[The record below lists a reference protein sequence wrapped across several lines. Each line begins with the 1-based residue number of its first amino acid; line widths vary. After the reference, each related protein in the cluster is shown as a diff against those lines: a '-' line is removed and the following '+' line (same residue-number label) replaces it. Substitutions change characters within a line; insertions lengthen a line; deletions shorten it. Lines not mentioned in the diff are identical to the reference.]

1 MKRHRLILKLGFA
14 EQLCVFLRDKQF
26 NGSWTTM
33 LRWIRAHGSA
43 TQRAED
49 IPRIQRLRA
58 YEKQYGVRLK
68 DTLTPKLR
76 RRYLP

>member
-1 MKRHRLILKLGFA
+1 MKPDRLILKLGMA
-14 EQLCVFLRDKQF
+14 EQLCVLLRDKQF
-26 NGSWTTM
+26 GGSWRTM

-58 YEKQYGVRLK
+58 YETQYGVTLE
-68 DTLTPKLR
+68 DTLTEALR
-76 RRYLP
+76 RRTQP